1 MSNIFVCLSASI
13 ECGDSINQ
21 IVDYIGKNNHTLI
34 YGGGK
39 RGAMGQLSCK
49 LHEKYPQIPQD
60 VYTIPAY
67 AFDVPD
73 YSSTVKVCDNLLY
86 RLEALITSAD
96 VAVVYPGGLGTAQEL
111 MTLLEWSRAVKH
123 IPIVVINENGHY
135 DWLVALFDSWNRQG
149 YTDKHVNNFCMVVN
163 DFKDAV
169 EFIDS
174 ICQ

>member
-13 ECGDSINQ
+13 ECGKSSINQ

-39 RGAMGQLSCK
+39 RGAMGQLSSGVA
-49 LHEKYPQIPQD
+49 EYETPQK
-60 VYTIPAY
+60 VYTIKKY
-67 AFDVPD
+67 LDDVPD
-73 YSSTVKVCDNLLY
+73 YKNTTVTECPNLLH